1 MNTSSVSMDH
11 CLTHTKSE
19 HIHEKSLFRDGYFP
33 DFSTQF
39 FAGTENTLKMMKDL
53 KIEWMLD
60 YMTPANPSDTAL
72 AIVKGGAQRWQRL
85 HYPYM
90 ETKPNEMLC
99 NIFPEAIASMNR
111 YMTEK

>member
-1 MNTSSVSMDH
+1 MQPRKIISEMD
-11 CLTHTKSE
+11 LFL
-19 HIHEKSLFRDGYFP
+19 IFQYNSL
-33 DFSTQF
+33 Q
-39 FAGTENTLKMMKDL
+39 ELKNTLKMMKDL

-90 ETKPNEMLC
+90 ETK
-99 NIFPEAIASMNR
+99 
-111 YMTEK
+111 T

>member
-1 MNTSSVSMDH
+1 
-11 CLTHTKSE
+11 
-19 HIHEKSLFRDGYFP
+19 
-33 DFSTQF
+33 
-39 FAGTENTLKMMKDL
+39 MMKDL

-85 HYPYM
+85 YYPYI

-99 NIFPEAIASMNR
+99 NIFPEAIATMKR
-111 YMTEK
+111 YIRYREILLCKYIWIIRE